1 MAAGADDY
9 VKKPFDA
16 RDLRERVKRLL
27 DLRPAS

>member
-16 RDLRERVKRLL
+16 HDLRARVKRLL
-27 DLRPAS
+27 AARAS